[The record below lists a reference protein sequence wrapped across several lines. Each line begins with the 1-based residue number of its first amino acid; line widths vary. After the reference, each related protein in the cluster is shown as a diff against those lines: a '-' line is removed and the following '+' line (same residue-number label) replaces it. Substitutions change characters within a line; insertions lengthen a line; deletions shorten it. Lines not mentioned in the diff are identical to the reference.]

1 MPSPDLELA
10 IGRAVNKVCPI
21 GSGVDFKIDKVARVI
36 LSENTNLARRLGNVA
51 LLPFLKQATRA
62 WLKGLSRR
70 VTLISGQVEAVPVFM
85 HHPDGKRGDR
95 WLRTSTM
102 TKVQLGNKI
111 AMLRRQQHGYDIRL
125 RVYETIYDLLPF
137 EDAIVGSVI
146 RIMRGD
152 AVSTRRP
159 D

>member
-1 MPSPDLELA
+1 MPY
-10 IGRAVNKVCPI
+10 
-21 GSGVDFKIDKVARVI
+21 
-36 LSENTNLARRLGNVA
+36 LSSVSTRRISERNAMQDNRKERGIME
-51 LLPFLKQATRA
+51 
-62 WLKGLSRR
+62 
-70 VTLISGQVEAVPVFM
+70 ISGQVEAVPVFM

-146 RIMRGD
+146 RVMRGD